1 LSQKRGMQSQNDLP
15 QCNHLISTCCFEL
28 SPYIAFY
35 IAAETTIKM
44 SFRQFSSDADVIA
57 FACQHSDLLS
67 ADEPLRVEEIG
78 DGNINFVYR
87 VSGASTSLIIKQ
99 ALPYIRIIGEGW
111 PLSQDRIRIEAEA
124 LQLEAK
130 YCPDLVP
137 EVYHYDAE
145 QCAIVM
151 EDISAYDNL
160 RNVMVARQKLPLL
173 AEHLGRFLADTLFY
187 TSDLYLDAHAKK
199 ALVKSFINPDLCKIS
214 EELFFWDPYC
224 DHERNSINEY
234 LRQDAEK
241 LWQDEALKLEVAQ
254 LKMKFLNQAEA
265 LLHGDL
271 HAGSVF
277 ANASGCKI
285 IDPEFAYV
293 GPAGFDIGS
302 IIGNYVLNIAGQSNL
317 PGDQAERQDYQQ
329 WLLDGINILWN
340 TIAQRFRQHMRD
352 ETTDPSLQQAAFAD
366 WYLSS
371 LLADSL
377 GYAGTEVIRRTVG
390 LAHVLDIESIEDA
403 QQRAESERLAL
414 TLGQLL
420 IKERASFSRIEALTA
435 KLAEQLFC
443 H

>member
-1 LSQKRGMQSQNDLP
+1 
-15 QCNHLISTCCFEL
+15 
-28 SPYIAFY
+28 
-35 IAAETTIKM
+35 M
-44 SFRQFSSDADVIA
+44 SFKQFSSDTDVIA
-57 FACQHSDLLS
+57 FARQHSDLFS
-67 ADEPLRVEEIG
+67 ADEPLKVAEIG

-87 VSGASTSLIIKQ
+87 VSGATTSLIIKQ

-137 EVYHYDAE
+137 KVYHYDAE

-151 EDISAYDNL
+151 EDISAFGNL
-160 RNVMVARQKLPLL
+160 RMAMVQRQKLPLL
-173 AEHLGRFLADTLFY
+173 GEHLGRFLADTLFY
-187 TSDLYLDAHAKK
+187 TSDLYLDGHAKK
-199 ALVKSFINPDLCKIS
+199 ALVQRFINPDLCKIS

-224 DHERNSINEY
+224 DHERNSINEH
-234 LRQDAEK
+234 LRADAEA
-241 LWQDEALKLEVAQ
+241 LWQDETLKLEVAR
-254 LKMKFLNQAEA
+254 LKIKFLNQAES

-271 HAGSVF
+271 HSGSVF
-277 ANASGCKI
+277 VNESGTKI

-329 WLLDGINILWN
+329 WLLADMNTLWN
-340 TIAQRFRQHMRD
+340 TFSRCYRQHMQA
-352 ETTDPSLQQAAFAD
+352 ETQDPSLRQAAYAE
-366 WYLSS
+366 WYLAE

-377 GYAGTEVIRRTVG
+377 GYAGTEVIRRTIG

-403 QQRAESERLAL
+403 QQRTESERLAL

-420 IKERASFSRIEALTA
+420 IKERASFSSIEALTA
-435 KLAEQLFC
+435 KLTKQLFC

>member
-1 LSQKRGMQSQNDLP
+1 MSQKRGMQRQSDLP
-15 QCNHLISTCCFEL
+15 QCNHLTSMRCFEL

-35 IAAETTIKM
+35 IAAEITIKM
-44 SFRQFSSDADVIA
+44 NFRQFSSDAEVIA
-57 FACQHSDLLS
+57 FARQHSDLFS
-67 ADEPLRVEEIG
+67 ADESLQVEEIG

-87 VSGASTSLIIKQ
+87 VTGASDSLIIKQ

-111 PLSQDRIRIEAEA
+111 PLSQDRIRIEADA
-124 LQLEAK
+124 LRLEAQH
-130 YCPDLVP
+130 CPDLVP
-137 EVYHYDAE
+137 QVYHYDAT
-145 QCAIVM
+145 QCAIAM
-151 EDISAYDNL
+151 EDISAFGNL
-160 RNVMVARQKLPLL
+160 RLAMVQRQKLPQLGRQ
-173 AEHLGRFLADTLFY
+173 LGRFLADTLFY
-187 TSDLYLDAHAKK
+187 TSDLYLDSQAKK
-199 ALVKSFINPDLCKIS
+199 RLVKSFINPDLCKIS

-234 LRQDAEK
+234 LRPDVET
-241 LWQDEALKLEVAQ
+241 LWQDQALKLDVAQ

-271 HAGSVF
+271 HTGSVF
-277 ANASGCKI
+277 ANASGTKI
-285 IDPEFAYV
+285 IDPEFAFI

-340 TIAQRFRQHMRD
+340 TFAQRIRQHMRD
-352 ETTDPSLQQAAFAD
+352 ETTDPSLQQEVFAD
-366 WYLSS
+366 WYLST

-414 TLGQLL
+414 TLGKLL
-420 IKERASFSRIEALTA
+420 IKQRASFNSIEVLSDT
-435 KLAEQLFC
+435 LAEQLFC